1 VGRLLRIAWRNVW
14 RNRRRTVI
22 AIAAMSLALTLIVV
36 FDGMMGGMTGVMYEN
51 TVRHS
56 GGHVLVH
63 ALGYREKANQL
74 PLYPVPMVHAEA
86 AVEFAMTQPGVTIAA
101 KRIQTAGLLSS
112 REGSFPTVFIGIEP
126 EREAGV
132 ALLSEQVVA
141 GRYLTADDEDVILIG
156 RGMADALDVGVGDR
170 ITLSGRAT
178 HEQMRQRT
186 MTVVGIYEFGGDLME
201 KSSSYMSLAEAQTL
215 FDLRDQVTEVGVYM
229 EEMGDEIPIVNAL
242 RPALPGYEVDAW
254 DTISPEMV
262 DAMAMD
268 EQMLAILNVVILL
281 IAGVGI
287 FNLMLMVVVERTRE
301 IGLIAAM
308 GMKRQEIVALFLIEG
323 GILGAVSGVVG
334 SLLGGL
340 LNLWGSRAGLPMPY
354 DMESLDMAIAALMG
368 DRIFFASDVG
378 ILVTRSLTVV
388 GVALVA
394 SLYPAW
400 RASRREPAEALH
412 HV

>member
-1 VGRLLRIAWRNVW
+1 MGRFLRIAWRNVW
-14 RNRRRTVI
+14 RNKRRTLI

-63 ALGYREKANQL
+63 ALGYRDKANQL

-86 AVEFAMTQPGVTIAA
+86 AVEFAMTRPGVTAA
-101 KRIQTAGLLSS
+101 AMRIQTAGLLSS

-132 ALLSEQVVA
+132 ALLSEQIVE
-141 GRYLTADDEDVILIG
+141 GRYLAADDEDVILIG
-156 RGMADALDVGVGDR
+156 RGMADALDADVGDR

-186 MTVVGIYEFGGDLME
+186 MTVVGIYEFGGDAME
-201 KSSSYMSLAEAQTL
+201 KSSSYVSLAEAQTL
-215 FDLRDQVTEVGVYM
+215 FGLRDQVTEVGVYM
-229 EEMGDEIPIVNAL
+229 EEMGDEVPVVNAL
-242 RPALPGYEVDAW
+242 RAALPGYEVDAW
-254 DTISPEMV
+254 NTISPEMV
-262 DAMAMD
+262 DAVAMD
-268 EQMLAILNVVILL
+268 EQMLKILSVVILM

-308 GMKRQEIVALFLIEG
+308 GMKRREIVTLFLIEG
-323 GILGAVSGVVG
+323 SILGAVSGVVG
-334 SLLGGL
+334 SVFGGM
-340 LNLWGSRAGLPMPY
+340 LNLWGSRTGLPMPY
-354 DMESLDMAIAALMG
+354 DMDSLDMAIAALMG
-368 DRIFFASDVG
+368 DRIFFDSDIG

-388 GVALVA
+388 GVALLA

-412 HV
+412 YV

>member
-1 VGRLLRIAWRNVW
+1 MGRLLIMAWRNVW
-14 RNRRRTVI
+14 RNGRRTVI
-22 AIAAMSLALTLIVV
+22 AIAAMSLALTLIVA

-51 TVRHS
+51 TVRHG

-74 PLYPVPMVHAEA
+74 PLYAVPMVHAEA
-86 AVEFAMTQPGVTIAA
+86 AVEFAMTRPGVTAAA

-126 EREAGV
+126 EREAGS
-132 ALLSEQVVA
+132 ALLSEQIVA
-141 GRYLTADDEDVILIG
+141 GRYLTTDDEDVILIG
-156 RGMADALDVGVGDR
+156 RGMADALEVDVGDR

-186 MTVVGIYEFGGDLME
+186 MTVMGIYQFGGDAME
-201 KSSSYMSLAEAQTL
+201 KSSSYISLAEAQTL

-229 EEMGDEIPIVNAL
+229 ATLDDEVPLVNAMKA
-242 RPALPGYEVDAW
+242 ALPGYEVDAW
-254 DTISPEMV
+254 NTISPEMV
-262 DAMAMD
+262 DAIAMD
-268 EQMLAILNVVILL
+268 EQMLEILSVVILL

-323 GILGAVSGVVG
+323 GILGMISGVVG
-334 SLLGGL
+334 SALGGL

-354 DMESLDMAIAALMG
+354 DMESFDMAIAALMG
-368 DRIFFASDVG
+368 DRIFFDSDIG
-378 ILVTRSLTVV
+378 ILATRSLTVV

-400 RASRREPAEALH
+400 RASQREPAEALH